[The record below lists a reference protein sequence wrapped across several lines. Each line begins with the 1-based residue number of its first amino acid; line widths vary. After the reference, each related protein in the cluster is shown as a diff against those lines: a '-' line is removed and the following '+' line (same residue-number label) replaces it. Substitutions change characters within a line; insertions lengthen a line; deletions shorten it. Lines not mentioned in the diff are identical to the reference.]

1 MKLNKLKSILFS
13 TRDCIQNA
21 VVYDQNR
28 NTDIAEGIVDS
39 IVEEFGNREV
49 KRINTDGNILVITV

>member
-13 TRDCIQNA
+13 TRDCIQKA
-21 VVYDQNR
+21 VIYDQKENA
-28 NTDIAEGIVDS
+28 DIAEGVVDAV
-39 IVEEFGNREV
+39 VEEFGNREV